1 MQAVPDQIR
10 ALRLWQVLVLFA
22 VLLGGAGASYGVYAL
37 ASGSSQPELA
47 QNQQLIPVQYGD
59 LTNQVSTNGNLIF
72 PNREALTF
80 GTQGTVAEVQVEEGE
95 QVEEGQRLL
104 TLDGATVASLEE
116 AVAKAQLALRNAEEA
131 LALANDP
138 HTPLDMAQAEANVAN
153 ARLSL
158 IHAQKA
164 LDEVRSGPIEE
175 IDDTGAE
182 VNSASTALANALG
195 DLALARK
202 EWEEKVQDAQDA
214 LDAAAEGYVDLF
226 AMWLGIEIAEEEAD
240 LSPDTLLG
248 SWGADL
254 EALFNPDLRYLD
266 SNKGHLAEGPPT
278 DDLIT
283 PWDEVTLY
291 SWLNFYPGPI
301 APTCEDGVVPSQG
314 ACIMKE
320 MNDAWS
326 AYGDARDTLDT
337 ARTQAAKAIAN
348 AEVAV
353 AKAEESFGPLEVE
366 VREKKLA
373 VAEATLA
380 EAEEALVE
388 LQGSVDPLE
397 VTLREAELASAQAAL
412 DAALQRLEDT
422 TLQAPMA
429 GIVSLVNVEA
439 GQAVNANTTVVE
451 VVDPSVVEV
460 DGVVDEIDVLFIRE
474 GARAEVTLDALP
486 GQVLEGIV
494 SDIGTAAINQQGIVS
509 YPIRILLQVP
519 AGVDL
524 REGLTATASIIL
536 REELNVLLVPL
547 QALYGSF
554 DQPLVR
560 VMSSGRI
567 AERPVTLGINDDFWV
582 AVREGLVEGEQVVME
597 TTEATTTGGFGFG
610 GGFRPG
616 GGFGGGGGGGQ
627 RR

>member
-1 MQAVPDQIR
+1 MDQPCTPWR
-10 ALRLWQVLVLFA
+10 
-22 VLLGGAGASYGVYAL
+22 GSAG
-37 ASGSSQPELA
+37 
-47 QNQQLIPVQYGD
+47 
-59 LTNQVSTNGNLIF
+59 
-72 PNREALTF
+72 
-80 GTQGTVAEVQVEEGE
+80 QVEAS
-95 QVEEGQRLL
+95 RS
-104 TLDGATVASLEE
+104 SLEE

-131 LALANDP
+131 LAEANDP

-158 IHAQKA
+158 INAQKA

-214 LDAAAEGYVDLF
+214 LDGAAEGYVDIF
-226 AMWLGIEIAEEEAD
+226 ARWLGIYINTDEEEVD
-240 LSPDTLLG
+240 LVPDTLLG

-266 SNKGHLAEGPPT
+266 SNKGHLAEGPPA
-278 DDLIT
+278 DDQAT

-291 SWLNFYPGPI
+291 TWLNFYPGPI

-314 ACIMKE
+314 VCIMKE
-320 MNDAWS
+320 MDDAWS

-337 ARTQAAKAIAN
+337 AQTQAAKAIAN

-353 AKAEESFGPLEVE
+353 ARAEESFGPLEVE
-366 VREKKLA
+366 VREKQLT
-373 VAEATLA
+373 VSEATLA
-380 EAEEALVE
+380 EAEDVLAE

-412 DAALQRLEDT
+412 DAALQRLEDA

-460 DGVVDEIDVLFIRE
+460 DGVVDEIDVLFIRQ

-494 SDIGTAAINQQGIVS
+494 SEIGSAAINQQGVVS

-524 REGLTATASIIL
+524 REGLTATHGQHHPP
-536 REELNVLLVPL
+536 R
-547 QALYGSF
+547 
-554 DQPLVR
+554 R
-560 VMSSGRI
+560 
-567 AERPVTLGINDDFWV
+567 AERP
-582 AVREGLVEGEQVVME
+582 
-597 TTEATTTGGFGFG
+597 
-610 GGFRPG
+610 PG
-616 GGFGGGGGGGQ
+616 ASSGALRQ
-627 RR
+627 L